1 MENQNRKSKRGSV
14 SDGVGSGHE
23 LQIVRTSDECI
34 ELDESALKRLLLDER
49 VKDKPVAVVSVAGA
63 FRTGK
68 SFLLGFFLRY
78 LQNSNR
84 SSWLGDEN
92 SPLRGFKWRDG
103 CERHTTGIL
112 VWNEVFLVKASQ
124 GQEIAVLLMD
134 TQGMHDD
141 HSTIKESA
149 TIFALSTMMSSV
161 VVYNLSQNIQESDLQ
176 YLQLFA
182 DYGRLAQQQ
191 RAGKPFQKLL
201 FLVRDWYHL
210 RDAEYGV
217 DGGRELL
224 KRRLQ
229 ISEHQPKQ
237 LQELRQYIDS
247 SFTEMDC
254 FLLPHP
260 GTKVATG
267 TSFDG
272 RLSEIDEDF
281 KKQLEDLVPSLL
293 APDNLTVKKINGE
306 ELTCGEFHIYMK
318 AYVDVFNGGE
328 LPEPMSVL
336 QATARANNLAAVFK
350 ALKLY
355 TTRMT
360 QRCKGERISA
370 KRLRAYHNEEREN
383 ALTRFQNIA
392 KMGGDLFSQPYLE
405 KLKQEIDE
413 WFQEFARRV
422 ALKSCLESNLCK
434 KTQLGGA
441 MIMTVGAGV
450 SLAAGAHVAVP
461 VVLVCGVLG
470 LLLSLA
476 VTGFKGCTSD
486 PKEES
491 RQVDERVCLV
501 EVHDELL
508 DGRQKSP
515 AEATGNLRRRQA
527 AAAASD
533 FHTIDLEVVEPPEN
547 NAAKRKGKK
556 RNFLKRFFTKKRMNS
571 RGPTELDR
579 LKRC

>member
-1 MENQNRKSKRGSV
+1 MESWASH
-14 SDGVGSGHE
+14 GVGSGHE
-23 LQIVRTSDECI
+23 LQIVRISEECI
-34 ELDESALKRLLLDER
+34 ELDEGALRRLLLNER
-49 VKDKPVAVVSVAGA
+49 VRDKPVAVVSVAGA

-78 LQNSNR
+78 LQHSDR
-84 SSWLGDEN
+84 SSWLEDRDA
-92 SPLRGFKWRDG
+92 PLRGFDWRAG

-112 VWNEVFLVKASQ
+112 VWNEVFLVKTSQ
-124 GQEIAVLLMD
+124 GHEIAVLLMD

-161 VVYNLSQNIQESDLQ
+161 LVYNLSQNILESDLH

-191 RAGKPFQKLL
+191 SPGKPFQKLL

-210 RDAEYGV
+210 SDAEYGN
-217 DGGRELL
+217 DGGRKILD
-224 KRRLQ
+224 RRLQ
-229 ISEHQPKQ
+229 ISDQPKQ
-237 LQELRQYIDS
+237 LQELRQYIHS
-247 SFTEMDC
+247 CFTNIDC

-272 RLSEIDEDF
+272 RLSEIEEEF
-281 KKQLEDLVPSLL
+281 KEQLQNLVPSLL

-306 ELTCGEFHIYMK
+306 VLTCGEFHIYMK
-318 AYVDVFNGGE
+318 AYVGVFNRGE

-336 QATARANNLAAVFK
+336 QATARANNLAAVLK

-360 QRCKGERISA
+360 QRCRGGKMSA
-370 KRLRAYHNEEREN
+370 KRLRDYHNEEREN
-383 ALTRFQNIA
+383 ALTKFQNIA
-392 KMGGDLFSQPYLE
+392 KMGGDQFSQPYLD

-413 WFQEFARRV
+413 WFQDFMSRV
-422 ALKSCLESNLCK
+422 ALKSCLETNRS
-434 KTQLGGA
+434 KTAQLGGA
-441 MIMTVGAGV
+441 IVLSAGAGI

-461 VVLVCGVLG
+461 AVLVCGVLG
-470 LLLSLA
+470 LLITLA
-476 VTGFKGCTSD
+476 VTGLKGCVSGE
-486 PKEES
+486 KES
-491 RQVDERVCLV
+491 RQMDERLRLV
-501 EVHDELL
+501 ELHDELL
-508 DGRQKSP
+508 DGPRGAPDES
-515 AEATGNLRRRQA
+515 TRNVRRRQA
-527 AAAASD
+527 TPEAND
-533 FHTIDLEVVEPPEN
+533 FNTIDVEVVQPLGN
-547 NAAKRKGKK
+547 NEVKRKGKK
-556 RNFLKRFFTKKRMNS
+556 KNFIRRFFTKKRRNS

-579 LKRC
+579 LKQC